1 MVSHVV
7 LMNLRADLSPSE
19 RRDLVDVFEHALRE
33 IPTVRAVRVGR
44 RVVHGAGYEA
54 SAPAPLFEFRPGG
67 NLITPY
73 YVVTKDGQKFLL
85 STIVDTEA
93 AAPLMVVINW
103 AAEVKR

>member
-1 MVSHVV
+1 M
-7 LMNLRADLSPSE
+7 A
-19 RRDLVDVFEHALRE
+19 
-33 IPTVRAVRVGR
+33 ITVKSGT
-44 RVVHGAGYEA
+44 GFEA
-54 SAPAPLFEFRPGG
+54 SAPVPLFEFRPGG